1 MEKLHPLKTVKLLKL
16 GPLSVEPKAVPKDC
30 GQHCTT
36 VGGPRGGVLR
46 DATSSTAAKPR
57 KMRRLGLEQTRLRR
71 IRAAQSPRSFR
82 DARTTDTC
90 AARPVPIPVYAE
102 MSSVNPVVIL
112 EGALRERAD
121 TIAAAL
127 VNSCTQ
133 GLGPFCTQPG
143 LHILVRSLVA
153 EDFVDKVAI
162 RLRT

>member
-1 MEKLHPLKTVKLLKL
+1 MKL

-30 GQHCTT
+30 GQRCTT
-36 VGGPRGGVLR
+36 VGGAGGVLR
-46 DATSSTAAKPR
+46 DATSSAAAKPR

-71 IRAAQSPRSFR
+71 IRAAQCPQSFR
-82 DARTTDTC
+82 DARTMDTC

-121 TIAAAL
+121 TIAAGL

-143 LHILVRSLVA
+143 LHILVRSPVA

>member
-1 MEKLHPLKTVKLLKL
+1 M
-16 GPLSVEPKAVPKDC
+16 
-30 GQHCTT
+30 
-36 VGGPRGGVLR
+36 LR

-82 DARTTDTC
+82 DARRMDTC

-121 TIAAAL
+121 TIAAGL

-143 LHILVRSLVA
+143 LHILVRSPVA
-153 EDFVDKVAI
+153 EDFVDKVAT